1 MSKFCG
7 KCGNEIMDGSAFC
20 PECGERLNGITYDNE
35 NYSEPNKST
44 KNLKKRI
51 ISIVVAVVIVFGAV
65 GIFRAIFS
73 DSAEDVAIKYA
84 EATEKLDMQECSKYL
99 AFDYEKFL
107 IDYINALIE
116 AKDMD
121 LEEFYEYLE
130 EVLENELDE
139 KIRINDMSDVL
150 KYASKEAIKE
160 FEERDIDISCKIIDT
175 GEIDKSDVRKFLKDL
190 QNVLDDFD
198 DTASFILSDY
208 IDKDKIGKAYK
219 FSYKLKI
226 ESEENSYSNKG
237 EIIVAKYGWSWKI
250 IGFPEDLTAV
260 LGG

>member
-1 MSKFCG
+1 MFCG
-7 KCGNEIMDGSAFC
+7 KCGNEIMDGLAFC

-35 NYSEPNKST
+35 NYSEPNKPT

-51 ISIVVAVVIVFGAV
+51 ICIVIAVAIVFGAV

-84 EATEKLDMQECSKYL
+84 EATEKFDMEECGEYL

-107 IDYINALIE
+107 IDYINAIIE
-116 AKDMD
+116 AEDMD
-121 LEEFYEYLE
+121 LEEFYEFLE
-130 EVLENELDE
+130 EKLENDLDE
-139 KIRINDMSDVL
+139 KIRINDTSDVL

-175 GEIDKSDVRKFLKDL
+175 EEIDKSDVRKFLKDL